1 MSDPYGVV
9 TGEPIRSRSSRSGRP
24 RRVWL
29 QGGTSTQAWDWDLV
43 AWAIAALAAGIAA
56 AILLPDVPGLIWL
69 VMLAP
74 VVIGF
79 RRSIPRGLLRFRA
92 HDLLLGIVLG
102 LALRVI
108 SGWMAPLTT
117 WPTADSW
124 WTDVLAPALVAPA
137 VEELFFH
144 GLLLVALYTAF
155 RRASRSRLAAG
166 TATALITTALFV
178 LTHLLT
184 DALDDHWS
192 GPASIALVA
201 LAGALLV
208 LLTGRIW
215 SALVMHVAFNASY
228 VSLGLIALLATGDTG
243 GAGLT

>member
-43 AWAIAALAAGIAA
+43 AWAIAALAAGLAA

-69 VMLAP
+69 VMLVP

-92 HDLLLGIVLG
+92 HDLLLGIMLG
-102 LALRVI
+102 LTLRVI
-108 SGWMAPLTT
+108 AGWMAPLTT

-144 GLLLVALYTAF
+144 GLLLVAFYTAF

-184 DALDDHWS
+184 GALGDHWS
-192 GPASIALVA
+192 GPVSIALVA

>member
-1 MSDPYGVV
+1 MA
-9 TGEPIRSRSSRSGRP
+9 TGEPMRSRSPRSDRP

-29 QGGTSTQAWDWDLV
+29 QGGTSTQTWDWDLV
-43 AWAIAALAAGIAA
+43 AWAIAALGAGIAA
-56 AILLPDVPGLIWL
+56 AILLPDAPGLIWIAML
-69 VMLAP
+69 VP
-74 VVIGF
+74 VVIAF

-92 HDLLLGIVLG
+92 HDLLLGIMSG

-108 SGWMAPLTT
+108 AGWMAPLAT
-117 WPTADSW
+117 WPTMDSW
-124 WTDVLAPALVAPA
+124 WSDALAPALVGPI

-144 GLLLVALYTAF
+144 ALLLVALYTVF

-166 TATALITTALFV
+166 TVTALITTALFV
-178 LTHLLT
+178 LAHLLT

-201 LAGALLV
+201 LVGALLV

-215 SALVMHVAFNASY
+215 SALIMHVAFNASY
-228 VSLGLIALLATGDTG
+228 VSLGLIALMVTGDGG